1 MLPNKYLNITLGII
15 AFFVVANVILLDFFF
30 VSQRSTVIDLQ
41 TRILQIGDNIKTLG
55 GMISNN
61 TNPATPAA
69 QESGA
74 KVGLPTEQLLTGGNT
89 CPQSCITL
97 INASKSTSTVAPVVQ
112 QTSVVHGGEYFVPM
126 GSGSVLSTEATSSNW
141 KTIDGA
147 QATFDAANYG
157 TIKAAYFETFAHV
170 DTNGEVHT
178 RLLDVTTPAIFWS
191 SDKSTNQTTST
202 FLSAPIALT
211 PGNKTYKVQ
220 MYSSLSIGT
229 LDQARI
235 RIVVQ

>member
-1 MLPNKYLNITLGII
+1 MLPNKYLNIALGII

-55 GMISNN
+55 GVISNA
-61 TNPATPAA
+61 NPAAPVAQTPGTA
-69 QESGA
+69 
-74 KVGLPTEQLLTGGNT
+74 VGVPTEQLLTGGNT
-89 CPQSCITL
+89 CPQSCVTL
-97 INASKSTSTVAPVVQ
+97 INASKSTSTIAPVVQ

-191 SDKSTNQTTST
+191 TDKSTNQTTST
-202 FLSAPIALT
+202 FLSTPIVLT

-220 MYSSLSIGT
+220 MYSSLSTGI